1 MFPNYIYNYDFNNGS
16 WRTVN
21 GHGFSFWCLLW
32 SVYKK
37 LHLVIEFGS
46 VDLKL
51 WLWQKKVQ
59 RCFSP
64 LEPSPGLFSAIFTTL
79 PVDGWCFWIP
89 VGQCALVSCFLSR
102 ENMLLGRPRSQY
114 SLYGTTGLK
123 KVWSAHR
130 RIPGAA
136 LGFDVSLSRYWDF
149 FLRGRERHRA
159 WEYNW
164 SGISLSTGAPGP
176 SVLGTLPTGLATRN
190 VLPRCSDVWPRIK
203 EGRTYSP
210 AASLLRYTLLKLS
223 GVDWMSRH
231 RPRGEMEERRELGR
245 PVLNKEGRKMDWKQR
260 TSSPR

>member
-1 MFPNYIYNYDFNNGS
+1 MFFSTRTEPWAFFRYIYHIAGGWLMFLNTSRSVCSCVVFPFMWQYAFRTAPLTILSLWYD
-16 WRTVN
+16 
-21 GHGFSFWCLLW
+21 
-32 SVYKK
+32 
-37 LHLVIEFGS
+37 
-46 VDLKL
+46 
-51 WLWQKKVQ
+51 
-59 RCFSP
+59 
-64 LEPSPGLFSAIFTTL
+64 
-79 PVDGWCFWIP
+79 
-89 VGQCALVSCFLSR
+89 
-102 ENMLLGRPRSQY
+102 
-114 SLYGTTGLK
+114 GLK